1 MRRVALIGA
10 AGLFGLGLGLG
21 GASLAIAESR
31 GPRFLE
37 PAPAAGYT
45 PTKYR
50 DTKRAYRTE
59 AVRKKR
65 KAQRAARKAER
76 RGRK

>member
-1 MRRVALIGA
+1 MRRALIGA
-10 AGLFGLGLGLG
+10 GALFGIGLGLG
-21 GASLAIAESR
+21 GSLAFAQADGS
-31 GPRFLE
+31 PRFLE
-37 PAPAAGYT
+37 PAPPAGYT

-50 DTKRAYRTE
+50 ATKRAYRTA
-59 AVRKKR
+59 AVRKRR